1 MVIDMEVVMGTYLT
15 AISALT
21 KVCDTDERELIEE
34 MIFNAADY
42 VQVVTTMETKR
53 ANYVGRQGADLRE
66 VVTMADSARSKIHNS
81 LIARVNA
88 VNRIC
93 DAHGLPRLYNG
104 DEQRRHYGDFAIELV
119 NEIFTMRL

>member
-1 MVIDMEVVMGTYLT
+1 MGTYLT

-21 KVCDTDERELIEE
+21 RVCDADERELIEE
-34 MIFNAADY
+34 MVFNAADY

-53 ANYVGRQGADLRE
+53 ANYAGRQGADLRE
-66 VVTMADSARSKIHNS
+66 VVTTADSARSKIHNS

-93 DAHGLPRLYNG
+93 AAHGMPLIYTG

-119 NEIFTMRL
+119 NEIFAVRV